1 MYYGW
6 LIVAGAFIAQ
16 FFVTGFYTY
25 GFPVLAKVVKKEF
38 NVSAADVMEATLYTV
53 LLGLIVAPIVGYL
66 ADKWSARKL
75 VCIGS
80 ICLGAGLIFLSE
92 AKNIFEF
99 VVIFAIFL
107 CLANNLLGPATSS
120 TLVSRWFST
129 SRGKALGVAAIGTSI
144 GGILIPLY
152 IAWGIGPSDDW
163 RKMLFD
169 LGVFILVFLPIFL
182 YFVLRDYPSD
192 LGLVGEPQA
201 AESLEINENQINDP
215 DLTIKDIL
223 CSKPFWLLGVTL
235 GLLFSSQSAVLANI
249 GIHFDNINMGDQAK
263 NFIMTLAVMGFL
275 GKLAFGYAADR
286 INLKVGLSIA
296 IVLAMCGVLILASQ
310 SPSIPIKSAAI
321 FLGLATGGMLP
332 VWGAMIAA
340 IFGVKS
346 YGRVMGAMSPL
357 IALLVMP
364 GPILCGWLFDIYGNY
379 SNSFYLFTSVLG
391 ASLLILFLLK
401 VERIS

>member
-25 GFPVLAKVVKKEF
+25 GFPVLAKVVRKEF
-38 NVSAADVMEATLYTV
+38 SVSAEDVMDATFYTV

-75 VCIGS
+75 IFIGS

-92 AKNIFEF
+92 ASNIFQF
-99 VVIFAIFL
+99 VVIFAISL

-120 TLVSRWFST
+120 TLVSRWFSN
-129 SRGKALGVAAIGTSI
+129 SRGKALGVAAIGTSV

-152 IAWGIGPSDDW
+152 ISWGIDASDW
-163 RKMLFD
+163 RQMLFN
-169 LGVFILVFLPIFL
+169 LGVLILVFLPIFL
-182 YFVLRDYPSD
+182 YFALRDYPSD
-192 LGLVGEPQA
+192 LGLVGEPHA
-201 AESLEINENQINDP
+201 LDSLEISGNQP
-215 DLTIKDIL
+215 HELDLTIKDIL
-223 CSKPFWLLGVTL
+223 SSKPFWLLSVTL

-249 GIHFDNINMGDQAK
+249 GLHFDDINMGDQAK
-263 NFIMTLAVMGFL
+263 NFIMTLAVMGFF
-275 GKLAFGYAADR
+275 GKLVFGYAADR

-296 IVLAMCGVLILASQ
+296 IVLAICGVLILASQ
-310 SPSIPIKSAAI
+310 SPSIPIIIAAI

-364 GPILCGWLFDIYGNY
+364 GPKICGRLFDIYGNY
-379 SNSFYLFTSVLG
+379 SNSFYLFTGVLV

-401 VERIS
+401 VERVS